1 MAARSPEMLKTGM
14 EGAAAELPA
23 SDCGSAGAN
32 DSFEDMR
39 AALIGPVGRIRSAMS
54 AGGVVVAARDSG
66 GIQCVASA
74 GEPPPVSSRLHPDS
88 TFTRECIESGE
99 VVLCENTEGLTNTTV
114 HREKLEL
121 AVGSGSAYP
130 GAPVCCRI
138 DRGVFLRGLPTFTR
152 QMLTC

>member
-74 GEPPPVSSRLHPDS
+74 GEAPPVSSRLHPDS

-99 VVLCENTEGLTNTTV
+99 VVL
-114 HREKLEL
+114 
-121 AVGSGSAYP
+121 
-130 GAPVCCRI
+130 
-138 DRGVFLRGLPTFTR
+138 
-152 QMLTC
+152 